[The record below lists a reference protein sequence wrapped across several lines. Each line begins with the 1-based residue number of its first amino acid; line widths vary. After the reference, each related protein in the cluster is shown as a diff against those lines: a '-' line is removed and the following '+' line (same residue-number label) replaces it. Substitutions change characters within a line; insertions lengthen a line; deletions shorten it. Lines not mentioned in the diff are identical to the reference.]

1 MANFHQSPTVALIA
15 AVLLAVVA
23 TSSNARGDDL
33 RSLRNGVRN
42 EKPKDDNDDDRPAK
56 KKKKKERSHDDDHH
70 HHAHAHNHD
79 DDGLEIGSI
88 VVTGIVTS
96 PYWIPA
102 VALGD
107 DYELAAWFPDAPYEG
122 VAGALVIDSPL
133 PENSS
138 DWIARLRGEYSNDF
152 DNLNRAGSSLLLE
165 HSSRFGIDTSWDY
178 RYQDLL
184 VGHDDLWTGDFNI
197 VYRFAQSE
205 RVQFRSGL
213 GFNWLSDEIDTDFGF
228 NFTYGADFF
237 PAEPWVV
244 SAVIDW
250 GRLGNASL
258 FHGRVTVGVVLDR
271 FEIYTGY
278 DYYDVGG
285 TPLEGFIAGVGV
297 WLN

>member
-1 MANFHQSPTVALIA
+1 MAAL
-15 AVLLAVVA
+15 VVA
-23 TSSNARGDDL
+23 MLLVVVITTNEARGDDL
-33 RSLRNGVRN
+33 RSLRDDVRS
-42 EKPKDDNDDDRPAK
+42 EKSKDDDDDRPAK
-56 KKKKKERSHDDDHH
+56 KEKKSERSHDHR
-70 HHAHAHNHD
+70 HAHDHD

-96 PYWIPA
+96 PFWVPA
-102 VALGD
+102 IALGD
-107 DYELAAWFPDAPYEG
+107 DYELAAWFPDAPYDD
-122 VAGALVIDSPL
+122 VPGALVIESPL
-133 PENSS
+133 PANTS
-138 DWIARLRGEYSNDF
+138 DWTAHLRGEYSNDF
-152 DNLNRAGSSLLLE
+152 DKLNRAGSSLLLE

-178 RYQDLL
+178 RYHDPL

-213 GFNWLSDEIDTDFGF
+213 GFNWLSDEIDTDIGF

-237 PAEPWVV
+237 PAEPWVI

-250 GRLGNASL
+250 GRLGKASL
-258 FHGRVTVGVVLDR
+258 FHGRVTVGLVLDR
-271 FEIYTGY
+271 FEIYTGF

-285 TPLEGFIAGVGV
+285 TQLNGFIAGVGV